1 MRRVLCGVAAGL
13 MMSVFTT
20 NAFAQAEGKSR
31 RDGELYGLL
40 QVGVTT
46 GDASDPSEPK
56 LALGADFGEA
66 INQRVDV
73 YLSGGWQEEVLPGL
87 RDTLHLTSGVK
98 FMLSRGT
105 VRPYL
110 LAGAGVMRFRVT
122 EGAPISDKNKFLGE
136 VGAGLAFPV
145 GTNGYVDV
153 AYRYYKP
160 YNFPDFTPNGVFAG
174 FGFRY

>member
-1 MRRVLCGVAAGL
+1 MRRVICGVAVGL
-13 MMSVFTT
+13 AMSVFTT

-31 RDGELYGLL
+31 RDGELYGLV

-56 LALGADFGEA
+56 LAFGADFGEA
-66 INQRVDV
+66 ISQHVDV
-73 YLSGGWQEEVLPGL
+73 YLAGGWQEEVTAGL
-87 RDTLHLTSGVK
+87 RDTLHLTGGVK
-98 FMLSRGT
+98 LVLSRGT
-105 VRPYL
+105 IRPYV
-110 LAGAGVMRFRVT
+110 LAGAGVMRFRAP
-122 EGAPISDKNKFLGE
+122 EGAPLDDKNKFLGE

-153 AYRYYKP
+153 GYRYMKP